1 MEIRNLIT
9 FLKITEEKSFSRTA
23 EQLGYAQSTIT
34 MQIKQ
39 LEEEL
44 GVRLFDRIGR
54 TVITTDKGESLK
66 KLASSII
73 QIASEASHLGDT
85 DQEITEPI
93 RIGLTESLQNCYMP
107 ELIYQYHEKHPH
119 SSMIVKAESIS
130 VLLNMAA
137 HNRLDLIFICHERIR
152 SANFITAWEQKEPVY
167 FTASPRH
174 PLIKK
179 NTSVSLDEIL
189 TNTFLQTENDS
200 SYGLALNR
208 YLSTRG
214 RTLSSYLD
222 IGNPDVIIQLLK
234 RGAGISF
241 LPRYIIE
248 SSLQDHSLSILP
260 YDTSSIDVWVQLL
273 HHKDKFITSSM
284 RSFISLTKNYCQN
297 PDS

>member
-23 EQLGYAQSTIT
+23 KQLGYAQSTVT

-54 TVITTDKGESLK
+54 TVITTDKGEALK

-73 QIASEASHLGDT
+73 KIAAEASHLGDT
-85 DQEITEPI
+85 DQEIREPI
-93 RIGLTESLQNCYMP
+93 RIGLTESLQNRYMP

-119 SSMIVKAESIS
+119 SSMMVKAESIG
-130 VLLNMAA
+130 VLLDMAA

-152 SANFITAWEQKEPVY
+152 SPQFVTAWEQKEPVY
-167 FTASPRH
+167 FTASPQH
-174 PLIKK
+174 PLMTKDPPLL
-179 NTSVSLDEIL
+179 LDDIL
-189 TNTFLQTENDS
+189 KSTFLQTENDS

-208 YLSTRG
+208 YLAARG
-214 RTLSSYLD
+214 CTLSSYLD

-234 RGAGISF
+234 KEAGISF

-248 SSLQDHSLSILP
+248 PSLQDRSLAILP

-273 HHKDKFITSSM
+273 YHKDKFVTASM
-284 RSFISLTKNYCQN
+284 RSFISLAENYCKN